1 VRGNVA
7 RVSPR
12 TEWVTV
18 RWPNRRSRRAASGRA
33 RRPTQDI
40 GVSMSGQ
47 SAPRTAKA
55 AVAGV
60 EPEAQPGPGEDHEHQ
75 AERRVGR
82 RLHRLSLHREAH
94 GLAER
99 QGGEVGVLLGPE
111 EVEPRTGG
119 SS

>member
-1 VRGNVA
+1 VAEPALEARGERA
-7 RVSPR
+7 GQAADPGH
-12 TEWVTV
+12 
-18 RWPNRRSRRAASGRA
+18 RRIDVGAERPKDGEGRGG
-33 RRPTQDI
+33 R
-40 GVSMSGQ
+40 G
-47 SAPRTAKA
+47 
-55 AVAGV
+55 